1 MDRAVK
7 PPAMDSSALLSPATL
22 IEGRIGARAD
32 SDPAEAL
39 RLLGELAKIAHES
52 LVIHSFQHSAQG
64 RSVNGP
70 EKTKSAAAA
79 PRATAPQPP
88 APPAFDASRFST
100 SRTEYKPALSNN
112 HELIAALIEFHR
124 ANSPAA
130 PSRAFGRAPVPAAP
144 ASGVGQSRLPSVPP
158 APEPAFAVPEI
169 PAVDARPKPAPIPR
183 RGAPGA
189 YPVLRPSKKSPEIS

>member
-7 PPAMDSSALLSPATL
+7 PPSMDSSALLAPAAL
-22 IEGRIGARAD
+22 IEGRAGARAG

-39 RLLGELAKIAHES
+39 RLLGELAMIAHES
-52 LVIHSFQHSAQG
+52 LVIHSFQG
-64 RSVNGP
+64 RSLAGS
-70 EKTKSAAAA
+70 EKAGFTPPAA
-79 PRATAPQPP
+79 PRTTAPQPP
-88 APPAFDASRFST
+88 APPSFDASRFST

-130 PSRAFGRAPVPAAP
+130 PSRAFGRAAAPAAP
-144 ASGVGQSRLPSVPP
+144 GTRAGQTRLPLAPP
-158 APEPAFAVPEI
+158 AHEPGFAVPEI